1 MTELNLIDKLTN
13 IALKQLEQ
21 QQKLMAKKS
30 QLLAV
35 LLREGKTEAQA
46 CNIINSILADYGLND
61 NQQGA

>member
-21 QQKLMAKKS
+21 QQKLTVKKS
-30 QLLAV
+30 QLLAA
-35 LLREGKTEAQA
+35 LLREGKTKAQA

-61 NQQGA
+61 NQRGA